1 MFTFA
6 SIYRARFG
14 WAAAG
19 IHSHVIG
26 VALAL
31 VVIGLIFLFLI
42 PWVGIPVGIVGL
54 ILLVVWLLG
63 FGKRA
68 ASEPQP

>member
-1 MFTFA
+1 
-6 SIYRARFG
+6 
-14 WAAAG
+14 
-19 IHSHVIG
+19 VIG

-31 VVIGLIFLFLI
+31 VVVGLIFLFVI

-54 ILLVVWLLG
+54 ILLVVWLFG